1 MAERRFVV
9 KKEANSEVITYMEYE
24 KLKGYNVKPKKN
36 TNIYDMINVNEMVVI
51 NPTLIEKLVSKK
63 CKRSLESIIKTLSVI
78 YDDNDGDS
86 DLPLHLALD
95 EIDKFNAQIENK
107 YKEYM
112 KDKEY
117 KLLLKKLEILR
128 REVLLR
134 IQMNEINYYRED
146 SKKSR

>member
-1 MAERRFVV
+1 MADRHFVV

-24 KLKGYNVKPKKN
+24 KLKGYNVKPKKS
-36 TNIYDMINVNEMVVI
+36 TDIYDMINVNEMVII
-51 NPTLIEKLVSKK
+51 NPTLIEKLVDKK
-63 CKRSLESIIKTLSVI
+63 CKRTLEAIIKMLSVI
-78 YDDNDGDS
+78 YDDGEDS
-86 DLPLHLALD
+86 DGALHKALT

-112 KDKEY
+112 KEKEY

-134 IQMNEINYYRED
+134 VQMNEINYYREET
-146 SKKSR
+146 KKAR

>member
-1 MAERRFVV
+1 MAEKRFVV

-24 KLKGYNVKPKKN
+24 KLKGYNIKPKKN

>member
-1 MAERRFVV
+1 MAEKRFVV